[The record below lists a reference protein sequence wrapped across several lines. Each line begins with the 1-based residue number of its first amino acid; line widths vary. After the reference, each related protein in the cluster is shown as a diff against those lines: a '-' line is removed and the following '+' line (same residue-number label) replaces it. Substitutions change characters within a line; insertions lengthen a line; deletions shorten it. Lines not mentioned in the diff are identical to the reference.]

1 MVRHAPSPAYKK
13 YCTKG
18 LDTPRGFCYTFP
30 MANFEDNLALSG
42 RLDNEVL
49 PSMGSDHCSDG
60 MVRGKA
66 LEESSCRDQRV
77 VLESRIKELT
87 IRCEQAQAREKVLRA
102 EKTDWKAQA
111 RGAQGIQ
118 KQTSRKL
125 EETRKVLK
133 EERKTAKKALWMKSE
148 IARLKDLLEQASI
161 DPSLLLASRTLR
173 LKYGQMK
180 KDLKKAGVLN
190 HGLKKDLKKEKA
202 LNHGLKQDL
211 VNLREE
217 ISTLE
222 RMLFGQSSEK
232 HRPNTEQCGGS
243 KGDEP
248 GEDTE
253 PDKPTGG
260 KRRGQRPNSQGHG
273 RTDHSCL
280 EKRVEKRDPPESRRQ
295 CLSCGKAYKRNGS
308 VKSKLMEMTFEV
320 WQRVVRRSRWVPSCD
335 CPESSEVIAP
345 PVDRLFD
352 KTRYGISVWSW
363 FLVEVYGYY
372 RPVNRV
378 SAWLK
383 EQGAPIS
390 PSTLSGSIGR
400 MTPLF
405 VPLYD
410 ALRQRLTDSRICQG
424 DETSWR
430 VQSLPGSGKAWLWVG
445 LNRDCVVF
453 RIDPTRSAKAALKLF
468 GELKPGTIVVCDRYA
483 AYSALVKLLGGGILL
498 AICWVHARRDIVRC
512 VDAHKTLQFWGDAWL
527 NRYGTLFHLNKKRL
541 KHYQPGRG
549 LCEQSKAFHKV
560 HKELTRKVNAFFDLA
575 EKELKKYS
583 EKESDKD
590 SGKDPRIRPLKA
602 LIKYRE
608 GLCVFLEHPEVP
620 MDNNGS
626 EQILRGP
633 SIGRKLSFGSNSQDG
648 ADFTAMMYSLF
659 ITLRRHHLD
668 IRKWLTEWLEACAVN
683 GRTPPEDL
691 DPWLPWTMT
700 AERRAHF
707 ALDSPPLEPP

>member
-18 LDTPRGFCYTFP
+18 LDTPRGFCYTSP
-30 MANFEDNLALSG
+30 MANFEDNLTMSG
-42 RLDNEVL
+42 GLDNEVL
-49 PSMGSDHCSDG
+49 PSMRNNHCSDG
-60 MVRGKA
+60 TVHGKA
-66 LEESSCRDQRV
+66 LEESSWRDQRI

-148 IARLKDLLEQASI
+148 IVRLKGLLEQASI
-161 DPSLLLASRTLR
+161 DPGLLLTGRTLR
-173 LKYGQMK
+173 LKYSQ
-180 KDLKKAGVLN
+180 
-190 HGLKKDLKKEKA
+190 LKKDLKKSRVLNYGLKQDLKKA
-202 LNHGLKQDL
+202 RASNHGLKQDL
-211 VNLREE
+211 VNLRVE

-248 GEDTE
+248 GKDTE
-253 PDKPTGG
+253 ADKPTGG
-260 KRRGQRPNSQGHG
+260 KRRGQHPNSKGHG
-273 RTDHSCL
+273 RTDHSNL
-280 EKRVEKRDPPESRRQ
+280 EERVEKSDPPKDQRQ
-295 CLSCGKAYKRNGS
+295 CACCGKAYLRNGY
-308 VKSKLMEMTFEV
+308 VDFKTIELAFQV
-320 WQRVVRRSRWVPSCD
+320 WKRVVRRSRWVPACD
-335 CPESSEVIAP
+335 CPASVDSPGNPRREVIAP
-345 PVDRLFD
+345 KPTRLFD
-352 KTRYGISVWSW
+352 KSPYGFSVWSW

-372 RPVNRV
+372 RPVSRT

-383 EQGAPIS
+383 ERGAPIS
-390 PSTLSGSIGR
+390 AGTLSGSIKR

-405 VPLYD
+405 LPVYN

-430 VQSLPGSGKAWLWVG
+430 VQSLPGRGKAWLWVG
-445 LNRDCVVF
+445 LNPDCVVF
-453 RIDPTRSAKAALKLF
+453 RVDPSRSAKAALKLF
-468 GELKPGTIVVCDRYA
+468 GELKPGTILVCDRYA

-512 VDAHKTLQFWGDAWL
+512 IDAHKTLQSWGDAWL
-527 NRYGTLFHLNKKRL
+527 DRYGKLFHLNKQRL

-549 LCEQSKAFHKV
+549 LCEQSKAFHKA
-560 HKELTRKVNAFFDLA
+560 HQKLTRKVDAFFDLA
-575 EKELKKYS
+575 GKQLEKY
-583 EKESDKD
+583 

-608 GLCVFLEHPEVP
+608 GLCIFLEHPEVP

-626 EQILRGP
+626 EEILRGP
-633 SIGRKLSFGSNSQDG
+633 SIGRKLSFGSNSQGG

-659 ITLRRHHLD
+659 TTLRRHRLD

-707 ALDSPPLEPP
+707 ALDSSPLEPP